1 MDEFRLMATVLSMVL
16 GLGVTRLLLAL
27 VTVFRIRRQ
36 SPIDWLPLAWAGI
49 IFITQL
55 QFWWAI
61 TRLPS
66 MGRAF
71 TFADFIFLVSLTLM
85 LFLAAVLLLPT
96 RAEDE
101 KYGLRPY
108 FEQDGRYALLAF
120 AAYLA
125 LGFVANI
132 VFFNAPLLD
141 TWSVLDV
148 PLILFP
154 AAIFWAKSR
163 RVKVWITLAYIPLM
177 VADIPVWLR

>member
-36 SPIDWLPLAWAGI
+36 APIDWLPLAWAAI

-101 KYGLRPY
+101 ST
-108 FEQDGRYALLAF
+108 
-120 AAYLA
+120 
-125 LGFVANI
+125 V
-132 VFFNAPLLD
+132 
-141 TWSVLDV
+141 
-148 PLILFP
+148 
-154 AAIFWAKSR
+154 
-163 RVKVWITLAYIPLM
+163 
-177 VADIPVWLR
+177 